1 MPFMSTKKSKIQT
14 RVLIAASL
22 LVASILSSILISVL
36 SNQKQ
41 SFWIA
46 NRELTPGQQIAAT
59 DISKVQVN
67 ISAISNNYVPADF
80 NPIGSIVI
88 NRIQRTSLIA
98 TQSISSQNEAINS
111 AEVSLT
117 IRAIDLPATVLAGDR
132 ISIYLLEDA
141 EAGAFPSEPELVLSD
156 IYLGSIE
163 RKNSNFGSEAAITIA
178 IGREEI
184 SDVLRSTTY
193 GRLVVVKL
201 NGWKQYSHNHYGDI
215 WQQFW
220 EFCV

>member
-1 MPFMSTKKSKIQT
+1 MPFMSTKKSRIQT

-67 ISAISNNYVPADF
+67 ISAISNNYVPADV

-132 ISIYLLEDA
+132 ISIYLVEDA
-141 EAGAFPSEPELVLSD
+141 EAGAFPSEPELVLGD
-156 IYLGSIE
+156 IYLGSVE

-184 SDVLRSTTY
+184 SDVLRATTY

-201 NGWKQYSHNHYGDI
+201 NG
-215 WQQFW
+215 
-220 EFCV
+220 

>member
-1 MPFMSTKKSKIQT
+1 MSTKKTKIQT
-14 RVLIAASL
+14 RVLIAGSL

-46 NRELTPGQQIAAT
+46 NRELTPGQQIAAS

-67 ISAISNNYVPADF
+67 ISGISNNYLPADV

-88 NRIQRTSLIA
+88 NRIQRSSLIA
-98 TQSISSQNEAINS
+98 TQSVSSQNEAINS

-117 IRAIDLPATVLAGDR
+117 IRAIDLPTTVLAGDR

-184 SDVLRSTTY
+184 SDVLRATTY

-201 NGWKQYSHNHYGDI
+201 NG
-215 WQQFW
+215 
-220 EFCV
+220 

>member
-1 MPFMSTKKSKIQT
+1 MSTKKSKIQT
-14 RVLIAASL
+14 RILIAASL
-22 LVASILSSILISVL
+22 LVASILSSVLISII
-36 SNQKQ
+36 SNQKE

-46 NRELTPGQQIAAT
+46 NRELTPGQQIAAS
-59 DISKVQVN
+59 DISKVEVN
-67 ISAISNNYVPADF
+67 ISAISNNYVATDI

-117 IRAIDLPATVLAGDR
+117 IRAIDLPTTVLAGDR

-141 EAGAFPSEPELVLSD
+141 ELGAFPSEPELVLSD

-184 SDVLRSTTY
+184 SDVLRATTY

-201 NGWKQYSHNHYGDI
+201 NG
-215 WQQFW
+215 
-220 EFCV
+220 

>member
-1 MPFMSTKKSKIQT
+1 MSTKKSKIQT

-46 NRELTPGQQIAAT
+46 NRELTPGQQIAAS

-67 ISAISNNYVPADF
+67 ISAISNNYVPAGV

-98 TQSISSQNEAINS
+98 TQSISSQNETINS

-117 IRAIDLPATVLAGDR
+117 IRAIDLPGSVLAGDR

-184 SDVLRSTTY
+184 SDVLRATTY

-201 NGWKQYSHNHYGDI
+201 NG
-215 WQQFW
+215 
-220 EFCV
+220 

>member
-22 LVASILSSILISVL
+22 LVASILSSVLISVL

-46 NRELTPGQQIAAT
+46 NRELTPGQQIAAS

-67 ISAISNNYVPADF
+67 ISAISNNYVPAGV

-184 SDVLRSTTY
+184 SDVLRATTY

-201 NGWKQYSHNHYGDI
+201 NG
-215 WQQFW
+215 
-220 EFCV
+220 

>member
-1 MPFMSTKKSKIQT
+1 MPFMSMKKSKIQT

-22 LVASILSSILISVL
+22 LVASILSSVLISVL

-46 NRELTPGQQIAAT
+46 NRELTPGQQIAAS

-67 ISAISNNYVPADF
+67 ISAISNNYVSTDV

-117 IRAIDLPATVLAGDR
+117 IRAIDLPASVLAGDR

-184 SDVLRSTTY
+184 SDVLRATTY

-201 NGWKQYSHNHYGDI
+201 NG
-215 WQQFW
+215 
-220 EFCV
+220 

>member
-1 MPFMSTKKSKIQT
+1 MPFMSTKKTKIQT

-22 LVASILSSILISVL
+22 LVASILSSVLISVL

-46 NRELTPGQQIAAT
+46 NRELTPGQQIAAS

-67 ISAISNNYVPADF
+67 ISAISNNYLPADV

-88 NRIQRTSLIA
+88 NRIQRSSLIA
-98 TQSISSQNEAINS
+98 TQSVSSQNEAINS

-117 IRAIDLPATVLAGDR
+117 IRAIDLPTTVLAGDR

-163 RKNSNFGSEAAITIA
+163 RKNSNFGSEAAVTIA

-184 SDVLRSTTY
+184 SDVLRATTY

-201 NGWKQYSHNHYGDI
+201 NG
-215 WQQFW
+215 
-220 EFCV
+220 

>member
-67 ISAISNNYVPADF
+67 ISAISNNYVPAEV

-117 IRAIDLPATVLAGDR
+117 IRAIDLPGTVLAGDR

-156 IYLGSIE
+156 IYLGSVE

-184 SDVLRSTTY
+184 SDVLRATTY

-201 NGWKQYSHNHYGDI
+201 NGWKQ
-215 WQQFW
+215 
-220 EFCV
+220 

>member
-1 MPFMSTKKSKIQT
+1 MSIKKSKIQT

-46 NRELTPGQQIAAT
+46 NRELTPGQQIAAS

-67 ISAISNNYVPADF
+67 ISAISNNYVPADV

-117 IRAIDLPATVLAGDR
+117 IRAIDLPASVLAGDR

-141 EAGAFPSEPELVLSD
+141 ESGAFPSEPELVLSD

-184 SDVLRSTTY
+184 SDVLRATTY

-201 NGWKQYSHNHYGDI
+201 NG
-215 WQQFW
+215 
-220 EFCV
+220 

>member
-59 DISKVQVN
+59 DLSKVQVN
-67 ISAISNNYVPADF
+67 ISAISNNYVPAEV

-117 IRAIDLPATVLAGDR
+117 IRAIDLPGTVLAGDR

-156 IYLGSIE
+156 IYLGSVE

-184 SDVLRSTTY
+184 SDVLRATTY

-201 NGWKQYSHNHYGDI
+201 NG
-215 WQQFW
+215 
-220 EFCV
+220 

>member
-1 MPFMSTKKSKIQT
+1 MSTKKSKIQT
-14 RVLIAASL
+14 RLLIAASL
-22 LVASILSSILISVL
+22 LVASILSSVLISVL

-46 NRELTPGQQIAAT
+46 NRELTPGQQIAAS

-67 ISAISNNYVPADF
+67 ISAISINYVPADV

-98 TQSISSQNEAINS
+98 TQSISSQNETINS

-117 IRAIDLPATVLAGDR
+117 IRAIDLPGTVLAGDR

-184 SDVLRSTTY
+184 SDVLRATTY

-201 NGWKQYSHNHYGDI
+201 NG
-215 WQQFW
+215 
-220 EFCV
+220 

>member
-1 MPFMSTKKSKIQT
+1 MSIKKSKIQT

-22 LVASILSSILISVL
+22 LVASILSSVLISVL

-46 NRELTPGQQIAAT
+46 NRELTPGQQIAAS

-67 ISAISNNYVPADF
+67 ISAISNNYVPAGV

-184 SDVLRSTTY
+184 SDVLRATTY

-201 NGWKQYSHNHYGDI
+201 NG
-215 WQQFW
+215 
-220 EFCV
+220 

>member
-1 MPFMSTKKSKIQT
+1 MSTKKSKIQT

-67 ISAISNNYVPADF
+67 ISAISNNYVPAGV

-111 AEVSLT
+111 AELSLT

-132 ISIYLLEDA
+132 ISIYLVEDA

-184 SDVLRSTTY
+184 SDVLRATTY

-201 NGWKQYSHNHYGDI
+201 NG
-215 WQQFW
+215 
-220 EFCV
+220 

>member
-14 RVLIAASL
+14 RVLVAASL
-22 LVASILSSILISVL
+22 LVASILSSVLISAL

-46 NRELTPGQQIAAT
+46 NRELTPGQQIAAS

-67 ISAISNNYVPADF
+67 ISAISDNYLPAGV

-117 IRAIDLPATVLAGDR
+117 IRAIDLPASVLAGDR

-141 EAGAFPSEPELVLSD
+141 ELGAFPSEPELVLSD

-184 SDVLRSTTY
+184 SDVLRATTY

-201 NGWKQYSHNHYGDI
+201 NG
-215 WQQFW
+215 
-220 EFCV
+220 

>member
-1 MPFMSTKKSKIQT
+1 MSTKKSKIQT

-46 NRELTPGQQIAAT
+46 NRELTPGQQIATT

-67 ISAISNNYVPADF
+67 ISAISNNYVPAEV

-117 IRAIDLPATVLAGDR
+117 IRAIDLPGTVLAGDR

-156 IYLGSIE
+156 IYLGSVE

-184 SDVLRSTTY
+184 SDVLRATTY

-201 NGWKQYSHNHYGDI
+201 NG
-215 WQQFW
+215 
-220 EFCV
+220 

>member
-22 LVASILSSILISVL
+22 LVASILSSLLISVL

-46 NRELTPGQQIAAT
+46 NRELTPGQQIAAS

-67 ISAISNNYVPADF
+67 ISAISNNYVPAGV

-98 TQSISSQNEAINS
+98 TQSISSENEAINS

-141 EAGAFPSEPELVLSD
+141 ESGSFPSEPELVLSD

-163 RKNSNFGSEAAITIA
+163 RKNSNFGSEATITIA

-184 SDVLRSTTY
+184 SDVLRATTY

-201 NGWKQYSHNHYGDI
+201 NG
-215 WQQFW
+215 
-220 EFCV
+220 

>member
-1 MPFMSTKKSKIQT
+1 MSTKKSKIQT
-14 RVLIAASL
+14 RLLIAASL
-22 LVASILSSILISVL
+22 LVASILSSVLISVL

-46 NRELTPGQQIAAT
+46 NRELTPGQQIAAS

-67 ISAISNNYVPADF
+67 ISAISINYVPADV

-98 TQSISSQNEAINS
+98 TQSISSQNETINS

-117 IRAIDLPATVLAGDR
+117 IRAIDLPGSVLAGDR

-184 SDVLRSTTY
+184 SDVLRATTY

-201 NGWKQYSHNHYGDI
+201 NG
-215 WQQFW
+215 
-220 EFCV
+220 

>member
-1 MPFMSTKKSKIQT
+1 MPYMSTKKSKIQT

-22 LVASILSSILISVL
+22 LVASILSSVLISAL

-46 NRELTPGQQIAAT
+46 NRELTPGQQIAAS

-67 ISAISNNYVPADF
+67 ISAISNNYVPAGV

-98 TQSISSQNEAINS
+98 TQSISSQNQAINS

-117 IRAIDLPATVLAGDR
+117 IRAIDLPAAVLAGDR

-141 EAGAFPSEPELVLSD
+141 ESGAFPSEPELILSD
-156 IYLGSIE
+156 IYLGAIE
-163 RKNSNFGSEAAITIA
+163 RKSSNFGSEVAITIA

-184 SDVLRSTTY
+184 SDVLRATTY

-201 NGWKQYSHNHYGDI
+201 NGWTRHSHNHYGDI
-215 WQQFW
+215 W
-220 EFCV
+220 

>member
-22 LVASILSSILISVL
+22 LVASILSSVLISVL

-46 NRELTPGQQIAAT
+46 NRELTPGQQIAAS

-67 ISAISNNYVPADF
+67 ISAISNNYVPAGV

-184 SDVLRSTTY
+184 SDVLRATTY

-201 NGWKQYSHNHYGDI
+201 NGWKQCSHNHYGDI
-215 WQQFW
+215 W
-220 EFCV
+220 

>member
-14 RVLIAASL
+14 RVLVAASL
-22 LVASILSSILISVL
+22 LVASILSSVLISVL

-46 NRELTPGQQIAAT
+46 NRELTPGQQIAAS

-67 ISAISNNYVPADF
+67 ISAISDNYVPAGV

-117 IRAIDLPATVLAGDR
+117 IRAIDLPASVLAGDR

-184 SDVLRSTTY
+184 SDVLRATTY

-201 NGWKQYSHNHYGDI
+201 NG
-215 WQQFW
+215 
-220 EFCV
+220 

>member
-1 MPFMSTKKSKIQT
+1 MSTKKSKIQT
-14 RVLIAASL
+14 RVLVAASL
-22 LVASILSSILISVL
+22 LVASMLSSVLISVL

-46 NRELTPGQQIAAT
+46 NRELTPGQQIAAS

-67 ISAISNNYVPADF
+67 ISAISDNYVPAGV

-98 TQSISSQNEAINS
+98 TQSISSQNETINS

-141 EAGAFPSEPELVLSD
+141 ESGAFPSEPELVLSD

-184 SDVLRSTTY
+184 SDVLRATTY

-201 NGWKQYSHNHYGDI
+201 NG
-215 WQQFW
+215 
-220 EFCV
+220 

>member
-1 MPFMSTKKSKIQT
+1 MSTKKSKIQT

-22 LVASILSSILISVL
+22 LVASILSSILISVI

-46 NRELTPGQQIAAT
+46 NRELTPGQQIAAS

-67 ISAISNNYVPADF
+67 ISAISNNYVPAGV

-88 NRIQRTSLIA
+88 NRIQHTSLIT

-141 EAGAFPSEPELVLSD
+141 ESGAFPSEPELVLSD

-184 SDVLRSTTY
+184 SDVLRATTY

-201 NGWKQYSHNHYGDI
+201 NG
-215 WQQFW
+215 
-220 EFCV
+220 

>member
-1 MPFMSTKKSKIQT
+1 MSTNKSKIQG
-14 RVLIAASL
+14 RILIAAAL
-22 LVASILSSILISVL
+22 LVASLLSSVLISVI

-67 ISAISNNYVPADF
+67 ISAISNNYVAADM
-80 NPIGSIVI
+80 NPVGSIVI

-98 TQSISSQNEAINS
+98 TQSISTQNETINS

-117 IRAIDLPATVLAGDR
+117 IRAIDIPTNVLAGDR

-141 EAGAFPSEPELVLSD
+141 EAGAFPSEPEVVLSD

-184 SDVLRSTTY
+184 SDVLRATTY

-201 NGWKQYSHNHYGDI
+201 NG
-215 WQQFW
+215 
-220 EFCV
+220 

>member
-1 MPFMSTKKSKIQT
+1 MPTKKSKIQT
-14 RVLIAASL
+14 RVLISVSL
-22 LVASILSSILISVL
+22 LVASILSSVLISIL

-46 NRELTPGQQIAAT
+46 NRELTPGQQIAAS

-67 ISAISNNYVPADF
+67 ISAISNNYVPAGI

-141 EAGAFPSEPELVLSD
+141 ESGAFPSEPELILSD

-163 RKNSNFGSEAAITIA
+163 RKNSNFGSEAAINIA

-184 SDVLRSTTY
+184 SDVLRATTY

-201 NGWKQYSHNHYGDI
+201 NG
-215 WQQFW
+215 
-220 EFCV
+220 

>member
-22 LVASILSSILISVL
+22 LVASILSSVLISVL

-46 NRELTPGQQIAAT
+46 NRELTPGQQIAAS

-67 ISAISNNYVPADF
+67 ISAISNNYVPVEV

-111 AEVSLT
+111 AEISLT
-117 IRAIDLPATVLAGDR
+117 IRAVDLPAAVLAGDR

-141 EAGAFPSEPELVLSD
+141 ESGAFPSEPELVLSD

-184 SDVLRSTTY
+184 SDVLRATTY
-193 GRLVVVKL
+193 GRLVLVKL
-201 NGWKQYSHNHYGDI
+201 NG
-215 WQQFW
+215 
-220 EFCV
+220 

>member
-14 RVLIAASL
+14 RILIAASL
-22 LVASILSSILISVL
+22 LVASILSSVLISII
-36 SNQKQ
+36 SNQRE

-46 NRELTPGQQIAAT
+46 NRELTPGQQIAAS

-67 ISAISNNYVPADF
+67 ISAISNNYVATDI

-88 NRIQRTSLIA
+88 NRIQRSSLIA
-98 TQSISSQNEAINS
+98 TQSISSQNDAINS

-117 IRAIDLPATVLAGDR
+117 IRAIDLPTTVLAGDR

-141 EAGAFPSEPELVLSD
+141 ELGAFPSEPELVLSD

-184 SDVLRSTTY
+184 SDVLRATTY

-201 NGWKQYSHNHYGDI
+201 NG
-215 WQQFW
+215 
-220 EFCV
+220 

>member
-67 ISAISNNYVPADF
+67 ISAISNNYVPAEV

-88 NRIQRTSLIA
+88 SRIQRTSLIA

-117 IRAIDLPATVLAGDR
+117 IRAIDLPGTVLAGDR

-156 IYLGSIE
+156 IYLGSVE

-184 SDVLRSTTY
+184 SDVLRATTY

-201 NGWKQYSHNHYGDI
+201 NG
-215 WQQFW
+215 
-220 EFCV
+220 

>member
-1 MPFMSTKKSKIQT
+1 MSIKKSKIQT

-22 LVASILSSILISVL
+22 LVASILSSVLISVL

-46 NRELTPGQQIAAT
+46 NRELTPGQQIAAS

-67 ISAISNNYVPADF
+67 ISAISDNYVPV
-80 NPIGSIVI
+80 G
-88 NRIQRTSLIA
+88 
-98 TQSISSQNEAINS
+98 INS

-117 IRAIDLPATVLAGDR
+117 IRAIDLPASVLAGDR

-156 IYLGSIE
+156 IDLGSIE

-201 NGWKQYSHNHYGDI
+201 NG
-215 WQQFW
+215 
-220 EFCV
+220 

>member
-1 MPFMSTKKSKIQT
+1 MSTKKSKIQT
-14 RVLIAASL
+14 RVLVAASL
-22 LVASILSSILISVL
+22 LVASILSSVLISVL

-46 NRELTPGQQIAAT
+46 NRELTPGQQIAAS

-67 ISAISNNYVPADF
+67 ISAISDNYVPAGV

-98 TQSISSQNEAINS
+98 TQSISSQNETINS

-141 EAGAFPSEPELVLSD
+141 EVGAFPSEPELVLSD

-184 SDVLRSTTY
+184 SDVLRATTY

-201 NGWKQYSHNHYGDI
+201 NG
-215 WQQFW
+215 
-220 EFCV
+220 

>member
-1 MPFMSTKKSKIQT
+1 MSTKKSKIQN

-22 LVASILSSILISVL
+22 LVASILSSFLISVL

-46 NRELTPGQQIAAT
+46 NRELTPGQQIAAS

-67 ISAISNNYVPADF
+67 ISAISNNYVPAGV

-98 TQSISSQNEAINS
+98 TQSISSQNETINS

-117 IRAIDLPATVLAGDR
+117 IRAIDLPGTVLAGDR

-184 SDVLRSTTY
+184 SDVLRATTY

-201 NGWKQYSHNHYGDI
+201 NG
-215 WQQFW
+215 
-220 EFCV
+220 